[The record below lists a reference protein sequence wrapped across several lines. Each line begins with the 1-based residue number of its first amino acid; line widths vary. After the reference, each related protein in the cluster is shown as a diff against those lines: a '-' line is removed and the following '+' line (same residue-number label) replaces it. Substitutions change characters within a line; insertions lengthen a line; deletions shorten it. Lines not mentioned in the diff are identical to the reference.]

1 MRSKKSQ
8 SPVPLPCNLWYDVDA
23 YSFFLSEMKGDLPIM
38 PSANVNSIS
47 ESTRNKL
54 KDAVNQL
61 EPFLNNYALSQLS
74 EKDSSEEAQLF
85 YKGLLSDLRH
95 LLVFSEV
102 SVEKLGVLL
111 RRPNFDTD
119 FAERALYEVY
129 HQCVSAFFYPKNEC
143 YSEDGR
149 YAYTG
154 QDAIRFRYKPIREA
168 RDIVLSV
175 SKIFEELRDELAY
188 YENDYMTQRR
198 MQGQK

>member
-1 MRSKKSQ
+1 MPSTNAKS
-8 SPVPLPCNLWYDVDA
+8 
-23 YSFFLSEMKGDLPIM
+23 LSET
-38 PSANVNSIS
+38 SR
-47 ESTRNKL
+47 TKL
-54 KDAVNQL
+54 KDAINQL
-61 EPFLNNYALSQLS
+61 ETFLNQYSLNQLIG
-74 EKDSSEEAQLF
+74 EETGDEVQTF

-111 RRPNFDTD
+111 RRPNFDND
-119 FAERALYEVY
+119 FAERALYDVY
-129 HQCVSAFFYPKNEC
+129 HQCVNAFFYPKNEC

-154 QDAIRFRYKPIREA
+154 QDAIRFRFKPIREA
-168 RDIVLSV
+168 RNIVLSV
-175 SKIFEELRDELAY
+175 SKIYEELRDELAY